1 LAREPTGRDAAE
13 TRAFFSCEQ
22 SQSGCHRRPDNIQ
35 VHRIAATGLYFW
47 ALPVEKLY
55 SYHNSSEE
63 TMKKLISVLL
73 VLSICPAAI
82 LAGQGTRGLPPAP
95 RHVLIKAGRLVDVR
109 SGTVLENQGVL
120 VENDRIK
127 AVGSFA
133 DISRTAPKSARI
145 IDLSRSTVL
154 PGFADCHTHV
164 LLQGDVTSADYD
176 EQVLKESIPYR
187 TIRATVAAR
196 TALMNG
202 FTAIRDLET
211 EGAMY
216 ADVDV
221 KTAINRGV
229 VPGPRMFVSTRAF
242 SATGMYPIMGYSWE
256 LKMPEGV
263 QIVDGADSIRKAV
276 REQVK
281 YGADWIKFY
290 SDRRYYIKDG
300 ALHSWVNFTDDELQA
315 MVTEAHRLG
324 HRVAAHAMGWEGIDA
339 ALRAGADSIEHG
351 DGLDEGLMDRMI
363 KQGTYWCP
371 TIYVGVFVAEGR
383 AAAGAPIWP
392 VMRDLEA
399 KAFGIATRKGVKIA
413 FGTDAGGFPWTE
425 NAAREFGYMVRYGMT
440 PMQAIQS
447 ATLVAA
453 DLLERPND
461 MGAIEPGKYAD
472 IVAVTGD
479 PLKDIQELERVR
491 FVMKGGEVYKDER

>member
-1 LAREPTGRDAAE
+1 
-13 TRAFFSCEQ
+13 
-22 SQSGCHRRPDNIQ
+22 
-35 VHRIAATGLYFW
+35 
-47 ALPVEKLY
+47 
-55 SYHNSSEE
+55 
-63 TMKKLISVLL
+63 MKKIIVLFL
-73 VLSICPAAI
+73 VLSTYPNSGLSQQGNRATPLPA
-82 LAGQGTRGLPPAP
+82 RY
-95 RHVLIKAGRLVDVR
+95 VLVKAGRFLDVR
-109 SGTVLENQGVL
+109 NGRALENQAIL
-120 VENDRIK
+120 IENDRIR
-127 AVGSFA
+127 AVGSIE
-133 DISRTAPKSARI
+133 DISRTAPKDAHV
-145 IDLSRSTVL
+145 IDLSKATVL
-154 PGFADCHTHV
+154 PGFSDCHTHV
-164 LLQGDVTSADYD
+164 LLQGDITSEDYD
-176 EQVLKESIPYR
+176 EQLLKESIPYR

-196 TALMNG
+196 YALMNG

-216 ADVDV
+216 ADVDL

-229 VPGPRMFVSTRAF
+229 IPGPRMFVSTRAF
-242 SATGMYPIMGYSWE
+242 SATGMYPLSGYSWE

-281 YGADWIKFY
+281 FGADWIKFY

-300 ALHSWVNFTDDELQA
+300 AIHSWVNFTDDELQA
-315 MVTEAHRLG
+315 LVTEAHRLG
-324 HRVAAHAMGWEGIDA
+324 HRVAAHAIGWEGIDA

-351 DGLDEGLMDRMI
+351 DGLDEGLMNRMI
-363 KQGTYWCP
+363 KSGTYWCP
-371 TIYVGVFVAEGR
+371 TIYVGVYVAEGR

-399 KAFGIATRKGVKIA
+399 KAFGLAVRKGVKIA

-425 NAAREFGYMVRYGMT
+425 NAAKEFSFMVRYGMK

-461 MGAIEPGKYAD
+461 MGALEPGKFAD
-472 IVAVTGD
+472 MVAVAGD
-479 PLKDIQELERVR
+479 PLSDVTELERVR
-491 FVMKGGEVYKDER
+491 FVMKGGQVFKDEMPR